1 MLPLPFLL
9 LLFLQVWMS
18 EVFTTVYHTT
28 WFLVIIVISHVQIY
42 FSDYMKFVRSIDKV
56 YLAGII
62 YDVIVEPP
70 SVGSTTDEFGH
81 SKPVSFSWHKDT
93 E

>member
-1 MLPLPFLL
+1 MLL
-9 LLFLQVWMS
+9 
-18 EVFTTVYHTT
+18 EN
-28 WFLVIIVISHVQIY
+28 
-42 FSDYMKFVRSIDKV
+42 IDKV

-81 SKPVSFSWHKDT
+81 SKPVSFTHTDT
-93 E
+93 VWIIFNGALTGSFSLS